1 MKVYKDFINQ
11 KEIDDLCYWIDSNK
25 QNFEDANMGGNR
37 ITSRFINNMQYPPVA
52 YTIKDRIEEKLNI
65 KNFNYMAA
73 SCAYPGDHCY
83 LHKDSKKQNYDTF
96 HCNLFLSDIEGGQA
110 YIQKTPTEEDIIP
123 FTKGSMMCYYVS
135 KVYHGSKILKKG
147 ERKMWVYSFSIKDA

>member
-1 MKVYKDFINQ
+1 MKVYKDFINK
-11 KEIDDLCYWIDSNK
+11 KEVDDLCHWIDNNK

-37 ITSRFINNMQYPPVA
+37 ITSRFIDTMQYPQVA
-52 YTIKDRIEEKLNI
+52 YIIKDRIEEELNI
-65 KNFNYMAA
+65 KDFNYMAA
-73 SCAYPGDHCY
+73 SCAYPEDHCY
-83 LHKDSKKQNYDTF
+83 LHKDPKKQNYDTL

-147 ERKMWVYSFSIKDA
+147 ERKMWVYSFSIKNA

>member
-52 YTIKDRIEEKLNI
+52 YTIKDRIEKKLNI

-123 FTKGSMMCYYVS
+123 FTKGNMLCYYVS

>member
-11 KEIDDLCYWIDSNK
+11 KEINDLCQWIDNNK
-25 QNFEDANMGGNR
+25 QNFVDANMGGNR
-37 ITSRFINNMQYPPVA
+37 ITSRFINNTQYPPVA

-83 LHKDSKKQNYDTF
+83 LHKDPKKKEYDTF

-110 YIQKTPTEEDIIP
+110 YIQRTPTEEDIIP
-123 FTKGSMMCYYVS
+123 FTKGNMLCYYVS